1 MANTIHGAWLSMNPK
16 QPRPVIVLGTQRSGT
31 TVFGEFLGT
40 HPEFAYHGEVL
51 NSDHVTSPANYWNYS
66 AGQVAADIRNILPE
80 RRLDLFDRFAAS
92 LGERSARI
100 PVMDIKYERLFILEK
115 SWKEK
120 PFPDLLFHLM
130 AGGCRMFH
138 VLRENTLRQV
148 LSLEAARLSGDWSR
162 PASDARDGG
171 SPLRMSVEPGR
182 LLSLLE
188 SEAARMESV
197 RAWLHGYPSVRE
209 VFYDAMFEGRRFA
222 PSLVREVAEFLG
234 CAPTFQVVPRLGR
247 QNPAPVSEFVENYA
261 QIQVALEGTQY
272 EWMLN
277 DLELD

>member
-1 MANTIHGAWLSMNPK
+1 MNLN
-16 QPRPVIVLGTQRSGT
+16 QPRPVLVLGTQRSGT

-40 HPEFAYHGEVL
+40 HPEFAYYGEVL
-51 NSDHVTSPANYWNYS
+51 NSDHVAAPANYWNYS
-66 AGQVAADIRNILPE
+66 AGQVAADIQSILPE
-80 RRLDLFDRFAAS
+80 RRLDLFDRFAGF
-92 LGERSARI
+92 LGERSAGI

-120 PFPDLLFHLM
+120 PFPDLLFHLI
-130 AGGCRMFH
+130 ARGYRIFH
-138 VLRENTLRQV
+138 VMRENTLRQV

-162 PASDARDGG
+162 PASVAGGGG
-171 SPLRMSVEPGR
+171 SPLRLSVEPGR

-188 SEAARMESV
+188 NEAARMESV
-197 RAWLHGYPSVRE
+197 RAWLRGSSSVRE
-209 VFYDAMFEGRRFA
+209 VFYDAMFEGPHFSPA
-222 PSLVREVAEFLG
+222 LVGEVATFLR
-234 CAPTFQVVPRLGR
+234 CAPTFQVVPRLSR